1 MHSFFLY
8 FQLKDNYNIVFVSA
22 IHQHGSAI
30 GILMFPSSWASLSP
44 PTLSHSSRVSQT
56 ADLRSLN
63 HTPIVLIETLHP
75 LQNSDIYGNCLC
87 HMCKVLTAV
96 WCLFWWFIPT
106 KLSVQFSHSVVSDS
120 LRPHGLQHTRL
131 PCPSPS
137 PRAHSNLR
145 PLSRWCHPTNLY
157 SIVPFS
163 FCPQSFPASGSFP
176 RSQFL
181 TSGGQGI
188 GASALAISPSNEYS
202 GLISFWID
210 WFDLLAVQGT
220 PKSIFQL
227 NSSKA

>member
-106 KLSVQFSHSVVSDS
+106 KLSVQFSHSVVSYS
-120 LRPHGLQHTRL
+120 LWPHGEQHNRL
-131 PCPSPS
+131 PCPSPT
-137 PRAHSNLR
+137 PRACSNSC
-145 PLSRWCHPTNLY
+145 PLSRWCHPNIP
-157 SIVPFS
+157 SSVVPFFS
-163 FCPQSFPASGSFP
+163 CLQSFPASGSFQM
-176 RSQFL
+176 SQFS
-181 TSGGQGI
+181 SGGQ
-188 GASALAISPSNEYS
+188 S
-202 GLISFWID
+202 GKVLE
-210 WFDLLAVQGT
+210 L
-220 PKSIFQL
+220 QL
-227 NSSKA
+227 